1 MSKRLEQE
9 QRKYIRLDSIF
20 PVQFRLI
27 SADGKQFLS
36 DWLQGFTNNVSKG
49 GICLS
54 VNYLNPEFAKLIKE
68 RLIKFALEIEIP
80 LKKNPVDALARVA
93 WIDNLNPPSDK
104 YIIGLSYENID
115 PLQNNRIMRYART
128 KKLFAPVS
136 LGIIIVLLVSMIING
151 LINAKLIK
159 DNKALVEQ
167 LVKVVQESTMTKQ
180 KIREI
185 TQERK
190 GLEAKIENL
199 KERIQEAAEERLKTE
214 SKAKIEKIED
224 LKKIEELNNLIK
236 ELSKERTSL
245 EERMIDIQQREDTIG
260 EELARLDKKKFTLE
274 KANLDKML
282 KWLKVHQNP
291 RIGLVMSFEGDE
303 NTSSF
308 AFTYDQSLAAQAYTY
323 FSDFE
328 RTKKVFDFFLKKAKK
343 QEGQFLNAYYF
354 ADGSPAEYT
363 VHSGPN
369 IWLGIAVMQYT
380 KKSQDQSYIGLAEE
394 IAQQILNLQNQDRE
408 GGIRGGP
415 GLTWF
420 STEHNLDAYA
430 FFDMLYKIT
439 GKTKYQEAAIKI
451 LNWLVEHTYDKS
463 GIPVKRGKG
472 DSTIATDTY
481 AWSIASLGPEKL
493 EELGMDPDKILEFA
507 EQNCGIEVSYIRPEG
522 KTVKIKGFDF
532 ASQRHIA
539 RGGVIS
545 SEWTAQMIIAY
556 KIMADFY
563 EKKGILAKARI
574 YALKADEY
582 LSNLSNMI
590 ISSPSPSGQG
600 ESCIPYATEDSVDT
614 GHGWITPK
622 GKSTGSVAAT
632 AYTLFAYYN
641 YNPLKLIE

>member
-1 MSKRLEQE
+1 MSKQLEQE

-27 SADGKQFLS
+27 SLDGKEFLS
-36 DWLQGFTNNVSKG
+36 DWLQGFSNNVSKG
-49 GICLS
+49 GLCLL
-54 VNYLNPEFAKLIKE
+54 VNNLNPEFAKLIKE

-80 LKKNPVDALARVA
+80 LAKNPVDALARPA
-93 WIDNLNPPSDK
+93 WIDNLNLPSDK

-115 PLQNNRIMRYART
+115 PLQNNRIIRYART

-136 LGIIIVLLVSMIING
+136 LGIIIVLLVSIIING

-167 LVKVVQESTMTKQ
+167 LVKIVEESTITKQ

-185 TQERK
+185 TEERQ

-199 KERIQEAAEERLKTE
+199 KARIREAKEERLKTDK
-214 SKAKIEKIED
+214 KAKIEKIED

-236 ELSKERTSL
+236 ELGRERTLL
-245 EERMIDIQQREDTIG
+245 EELMIDIQQKEDTIG
-260 EELARLDKKKFTLE
+260 EELLRLDQKRTTLE
-274 KANLDKML
+274 KANFDKML

-291 RIGLVMSFEGDE
+291 RIGLVLSFEGDE
-303 NTSSF
+303 NMSSF

-328 RTKKVFDFFLKKAKK
+328 RAKRIFDFFLKKAKK
-343 QEGQFLNAYYF
+343 QDGQFLNAYYF
-354 ADGSPAEYT
+354 SDGSPAEYT

-369 IWLGIAVMQYT
+369 IWLGIAIMQYT
-380 KKSQDQSYIGLAEE
+380 KKSQDTSYIGLAEE

-420 STEHNLDAYA
+420 STEHNLDAYS

-439 GKTKYQEAAIKI
+439 GKTKYQEAVDKI
-451 LNWLVEHTYDKS
+451 LNWLVEHTYVKS
-463 GIPVKRGKG
+463 GVPVKRGKG

-493 EELGMDPDKILEFA
+493 EELGMNPDKILEFA

-522 KTVKIKGFDF
+522 KTVRIKGFDF

-556 KIMADFY
+556 KIMANFY
-563 EKKGILAKARI
+563 EQKGISAKARI
-574 YALKADEY
+574 YASKADEY

-600 ESCIPYATEDSVDT
+600 ESCIPYATEESVDT
-614 GHGWITPK
+614 GHGWVTPK